1 MIQAF
6 FECLPSVGMGEKSSM
21 PFALVKKQAKIKK
34 YRKNRLSY
42 LRRVPSAGRT
52 AIGPACKEQ
61 SSRVFYAWVR
71 KNPTSGGMH
80 GMTKYVIKRILYM
93 FLTMFVITVMCFVL
107 IKLLPL
113 PAVREMGRDINLVL
127 AKREKMGY
135 NKPIMVQFFLYL
147 KSIFTEWD
155 WGVGEQMY
163 EGLGIWDVMMQKLP
177 YTIVVNLY
185 SILISIPLGL
195 GLGIYAALK
204 KNKWQDAV
212 ISTLVMVFI
221 SVPSYVYAFLVQYIF
236 CFQLGWFPLQLASL
250 SQAGSIFSGK
260 MFVSMVPAIMSL
272 SFGVI
277 AGFTRYTRAELSEV
291 LTGDYML
298 LARTKGL
305 TKAQAISRHALRNA
319 MVVILPMIIGEFIGI
334 LGGSLIIENI
344 FGIPGIGNLYVNS
357 INVRDYN
364 FFMALNIFYTLIG
377 LVSGIVIDISYG
389 FIDPRIRMGSKK

>member
-1 MIQAF
+1 
-6 FECLPSVGMGEKSSM
+6 
-21 PFALVKKQAKIKK
+21 
-34 YRKNRLSY
+34 
-42 LRRVPSAGRT
+42 
-52 AIGPACKEQ
+52 
-61 SSRVFYAWVR
+61 
-71 KNPTSGGMH
+71 
-80 GMTKYVIKRILYM
+80 MTKYVIKRILLM
-93 FLTMFVITVMCFVL
+93 FLTLFVITLMCFVL

-113 PAVREMGRDINLVL
+113 PAVREMGKDINLVL
-127 AKREKMGY
+127 MKREKMGY
-135 NKPIMVQFFLYL
+135 NRPIMVQFFLYL
-147 KSIFTEWD
+147 KNILTEWD

-177 YTIVVNLY
+177 YTVIVNLY
-185 SILISIPLGL
+185 SILVSIPLGL
-195 GLGIYAALK
+195 GFGIYAALK
-204 KNKWQDAV
+204 KNKWQDAF
-212 ISTLVMVFI
+212 ISTAVMVFI

-236 CFQLGWFPLQLASL
+236 CFKLNWFPLQLASL
-250 SQAGSIFSGK
+250 SQTGSLFSGK

-277 AGFTRYTRAELSEV
+277 AGFTRYTWAELSEV

-305 TKAQAISRHALRNA
+305 TKAQAISRHAMRNA
-319 MVVILPMIIGEFIGI
+319 MVVILPMIFGEFIGI
-334 LGGSLIIENI
+334 LGGSMIIENI

>member
-1 MIQAF
+1 
-6 FECLPSVGMGEKSSM
+6 
-21 PFALVKKQAKIKK
+21 
-34 YRKNRLSY
+34 
-42 LRRVPSAGRT
+42 
-52 AIGPACKEQ
+52 
-61 SSRVFYAWVR
+61 
-71 KNPTSGGMH
+71 
-80 GMTKYVIKRILYM
+80 MTKYVIKRILYM

-221 SVPSYVYAFLVQYIF
+221 SVPSYVYAFLVQYVF
-236 CFQLGWFPLQLASL
+236 CFRLNWFPLQLASL
-250 SQAGSIFSGK
+250 SQAGSLFSGK
-260 MFVSMVPAIMSL
+260 MFLSMVPAIMSL
-272 SFGVI
+272 SFGSI

-305 TKAQAISRHALRNA
+305 TKAQAISRHAMRNA
-319 MVVILPMIIGEFIGI
+319 MVVILPMIMGEFIGI
-334 LGGSLIIENI
+334 LGGSMIIENI

-377 LVSGIVIDISYG
+377 LASGIVIDISYG